1 MKANKEQFLA
11 LVSESDDTFLDE
23 LESNFKHRD
32 MLKESFMIGIK
43 VLAKLEELGW
53 SQKDLAEKMKVTPQQ
68 INKIVRGKQNLT
80 LDTIIKLQ
88 SALHIPILASYSEHD
103 TGQLQIGSNKQSVV
117 KSVITPTSPLNN
129 SGGAATTTR

>member
-68 INKIVRGKQNLT
+68 INKIVRGRQNLT

-88 SALHIPILASYSEHD
+88 SALHIPILASYSEQG
-103 TGQLQIGSNKQSVV
+103 TGQLEIGQNKKSIV
-117 KSVITPTSPLNN
+117 KSVIAPTNPLNN

>member
-11 LVSESDDTFLDE
+11 LVLESDDTFLDE

-88 SALHIPILASYSEHD
+88 SALHIPILASYSEND